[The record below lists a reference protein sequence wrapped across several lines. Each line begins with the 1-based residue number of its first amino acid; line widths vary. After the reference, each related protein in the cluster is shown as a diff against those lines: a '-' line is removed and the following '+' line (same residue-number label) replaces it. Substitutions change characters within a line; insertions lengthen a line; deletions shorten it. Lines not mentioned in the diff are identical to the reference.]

1 VWSGG
6 LFEDRTRPCE
16 MGSTAENMMIR
27 RVEGYDVP
35 LVGKLFRRP
44 NSFELLRCR
53 CVAKAPCFS
62 FGLVLERATAM
73 AVPRMQTNHRRYLLF
88 DLSS

>member
-1 VWSGG
+1 
-6 LFEDRTRPCE
+6 

-27 RVEGYDVP
+27 RVEGNVVP
-35 LVGKLFRRP
+35 LVDKLFQQP

-62 FGLVLERATAM
+62 FGLVLEGATAM
-73 AVPRMQTNHRRYLLF
+73 DVPTGGCKLTTDNIHYLISAANLIA
-88 DLSS
+88 